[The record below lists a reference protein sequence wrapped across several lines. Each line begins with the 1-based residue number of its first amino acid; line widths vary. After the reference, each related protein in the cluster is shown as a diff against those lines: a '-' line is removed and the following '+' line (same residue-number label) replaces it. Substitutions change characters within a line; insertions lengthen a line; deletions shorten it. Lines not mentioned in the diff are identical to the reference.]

1 MLHGFPA
8 ETPVRPEWEKNQDI
22 AARIAQSVP
31 VDVYLSHYRG
41 LGKSPG
47 PFSFQGSI
55 SDSLDLAKDIL
66 KREAYRTLHII
77 GHSWGAL
84 VAMNVVRGVGGLS
97 GRIILLSPFNDI
109 PSDDVLKRVLM
120 EVCADVPIRFE
131 AGDIQGA
138 VQEIRAVAQDGD
150 PRRIAAEITTVQ
162 GQVTIV
168 QAILDEGVP
177 RDSTREFVKYFRIEP
192 EYIEVESDHK
202 FSVNRE
208 HLIDLIISRLTRRS

>member
-47 PFSFQGSI
+47 SFSFRRSV
-55 SDSLDLAKDIL
+55 SDSLDLARAIL
-66 KREAYRTLHII
+66 NGGQHRILHVI

-84 VAMNVVRGVGGLS
+84 VAMNVVRAIGGLS
-97 GRIILLSPFNDI
+97 GKIILLSPFNDI
-109 PSDDVLKRVLM
+109 PSDDVLERVLRG
-120 EVCADVPIRFE
+120 VCVDVPIRFE

-138 VQEIRAVAQDGD
+138 VQEIRAIAQDGD
-150 PRRIAAEITTVQ
+150 SRRIAAEITTVQ
-162 GQVTIV
+162 GQVTIL
-168 QAILDEGVP
+168 QAISDDEVP
-177 RDSTREFVKYFRIEP
+177 TASTREFVKYFRIEP

-208 HLIDLIISRLTRRS
+208 HLIDLIISRLRKE